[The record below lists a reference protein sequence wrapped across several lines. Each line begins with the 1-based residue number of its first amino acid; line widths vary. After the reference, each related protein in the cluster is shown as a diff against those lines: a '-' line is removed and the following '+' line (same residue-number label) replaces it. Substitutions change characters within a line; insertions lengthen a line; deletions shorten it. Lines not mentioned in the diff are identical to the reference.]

1 MRFLVAVTFILI
13 GVPAWADDLP
23 KLEDFKW
30 IARPLVIFADSE
42 ADPRVA
48 QQLQMLEEDM
58 ARLEERDVVILVDT
72 DPTVASPLRLALRPR
87 DFMVVQIGK
96 EAGVIYRKPKP
107 VTAREIIHL
116 IDRTPLRK
124 QELEARKQ

>member
-1 MRFLVAVTFILI
+1 MRFLITVAFIVI
-13 GVPAWADDLP
+13 GGPIWADDAP

-30 IARPLVIFADSE
+30 TARPLVIFADSE

-48 QQLQMLEEDM
+48 QQIQMLNAD
-58 ARLEERDVVILVDT
+58 ALQLEARDVVILVDT
-72 DPTVASPLRLALRPR
+72 DPSADSPLRLTLRPR

-96 EAGVIYRKPKP
+96 EGQVIYRKPKP
-107 VTAREIIHL
+107 VTSREIIRL

-124 QELEARKQ
+124 QEIQAR